1 VVAEQPQ
8 DVVDGSGEENPKET
22 VGEGEGGGETETGE
36 EVLGGMRGSY
46 SNIEIGAVL
55 EDTAMSQ
62 SSSVDTLSEAVP
74 QCTAA
79 LKASG
84 SEDRLSVT
92 NDDAPS
98 VDVDITE
105 AIQPDAPAS
114 KCIRPGDIGSIDDF
128 DVPLVHCVRLLC
140 SSFLLTGHKQ
150 GLLPDRL
157 VRVSVKTLALGCVGA
172 AVSLHPAVFLVRLH
186 KSSPVDGRV
195 LFIFCRNNQSCQI
208 PCIANLFLSAILCKH
223 HLICGY
229 TLHSI

>member
-1 VVAEQPQ
+1 M
-8 DVVDGSGEENPKET
+8 DGSGEENPKEMA
-22 VGEGEGGGETETGE
+22 GEGEGSGETETGE

-84 SEDRLSVT
+84 SDDRLSVT
-92 NDDAPS
+92 NDDAPTID
-98 VDVDITE
+98 VDVTE

-140 SSFLLTGHKQ
+140 SRFLLTGHKQ

-157 VRVSVKTLALGCVGA
+157 VRVSVKTLALGCVGS

-186 KSSPVDGRV
+186 KSSPVDGKS
-195 LFIFCRNNQSCQI
+195 FIHFSV
-208 PCIANLFLSAILCKH
+208 
-223 HLICGY
+223 
-229 TLHSI
+229 